1 MGEVGMSKEI
11 DATRKSLGELLGRY
25 ERRPVVLPEF
35 QRPYSWDKA
44 HVTAFWEDL
53 EAFRATYV
61 ASPVTASYFLGS
73 IVVLKSDDQI
83 VLLDGQQRMATTTIA
98 LAAIRDVARTL
109 DNPPATKGNDFARD
123 VQRELLEK
131 DTDPVTYSLTLSEL
145 DEEFFFKAVK
155 TDPPLAMAAKLRS
168 HQLIEAARDISRAR
182 IRKLVENIP
191 IDEALKVLKS
201 LQDALTK
208 GMVVVMITVQTEED
222 AFNIFETLNDRGLRL
237 SVPDLVLNLLMRR
250 AGSKNERDLV
260 REKWNEIVRQLGRR
274 DISRFLRHMWVSKHG
289 DVKAQ
294 GLFAVI
300 KDNLKANKIT
310 SVSFAEEC
318 AEECETYIALL
329 DQNLVLAK
337 DVMTN
342 VEGLIRYFDVQP
354 ALPLLLSAY
363 RSLTGNDF
371 GKLARLAVVQY
382 VRYGLIT
389 NQNPLYLESA
399 FYEAARVMRIK
410 KDDGEN
416 SSKIL
421 AAARTVLE
429 KLNTD
434 DASVEL
440 AGREVELERS
450 QASWLMTQL
459 ANAQQSKT
467 KELGMAEA
475 NLEHVFP
482 QNPGS
487 NWPNAPDLEPHI
499 WHIGNLTIL
508 GERLNRKAQNKSF
521 AEKKDQYYSSS
532 EIKMTQELLSYAK
545 WDPAAVKKRAG
556 SLAKRVVQVWR

>member
-1 MGEVGMSKEI
+1 MSKEI

-44 HVTAFWEDL
+44 HVGAFWEDL
-53 EAFRATYV
+53 GTFRTVYS

-73 IVVLKSDDQI
+73 VVVLKSDDQI
-83 VLLDGQQRMATTTIA
+83 ILLDGQQRMATATIA

-109 DNPPATKGNDFARD
+109 DTAPSLKGGDFARD

-131 DTDPVTYSLTLSEL
+131 DTDPVTSSLTLSEL
-145 DEEFFFKAVK
+145 DEEFFLKAIK
-155 TDPPLAMAAKLRS
+155 CDPPLAVAAKLRS
-168 HQLIEAARDISRAR
+168 HQLVEAAREISRAKVR
-182 IRKLVENIP
+182 ELVENRP
-191 IDEALKVLKS
+191 VDDALKNLKS

-250 AGSKNERDLV
+250 AALQHDRDLV
-260 REKWNEIVRQLGRR
+260 REKWNEIARQLGRR

-300 KDNLKANKIT
+300 KENLRTNKIT

-318 AEECETYIALL
+318 ADECETYIALL

-337 DVMTN
+337 DVMSN

-354 ALPLLLSAY
+354 ALPLLLSAN
-363 RSLTGNDF
+363 RTLTDNDF
-371 GKLARLAVVQY
+371 GKLVRLAVVQY
-382 VRYGLIT
+382 VRYGLVT
-389 NQNPLYLESA
+389 NQNPLHLESA
-399 FYEAARVMRIK
+399 FFEAARVMRVK
-410 KDDGEN
+410 KKAGES
-416 SSKIL
+416 SSKVL
-421 AAARTVLE
+421 AAARGVLD

-434 DASVEL
+434 DAAVEL
-440 AGREVELERS
+440 AARSLELERS
-450 QASWLMTQL
+450 QAIWLMIQL

-467 KELGMAEA
+467 RELGMAEA

-482 QNPGS
+482 QNPGA
-487 NWPNAPDLEPHI
+487 NWPNSRELQPFT
-499 WHIGNLTIL
+499 WNIGNLTIL
-508 GERLNRKAQNKSF
+508 GNKLNRKAQNMSFEDKKS
-521 AEKKDQYYSSS
+521 QHYSGS
-532 EIKMTQELLSYAK
+532 EIKMTQDLIDYAL
-545 WDPAAVKKRAG
+545 WDAAAVKKRA
-556 SLAKRVVQVWR
+556 SELAKKIVQLWR